1 MLQKNVKFCAKKS
14 WHVWIFTI
22 LTEWSREEL
31 NKTAYK
37 FSLKCH
43 HKLYRVAAAACVTER
58 FHFYVSFT
66 NFFQDEWSCEFSW
79 GFRCC
84 WKLNFYE
91 LSMLTY
97 CQHLY
102 IYLWAS
108 HMRASSCESFDKM
121 SSSSY
126 VASTST
132 FIIYFSL
139 PFSLELYMFVCFLL
153 AYTIAIKKLS
163 IFFPYFFVSFWWA
176 VARQLIAIKKRTK
189 ALSTISLKFAK

>member
-1 MLQKNVKFCAKKS
+1 MFLLP
-14 WHVWIFTI
+14 I
-22 LTEWSREEL
+22 
-31 NKTAYK
+31 
-37 FSLKCH
+37 
-43 HKLYRVAAAACVTER
+43 
-58 FHFYVSFT
+58 
-66 NFFQDEWSCEFSW
+66 FFQDEWSCEFSW

-189 ALSTISLKFAK
+189 ALSTIFFKIRKIEIFMWNVLLNKKKKKMGRGWKIIQIKIK